1 MKKYSLAVFCL
12 LVLAG
17 IFFYI
22 TVVHQSKVEAEL
34 KKIEINKISFFMT
47 RDAVQNMYGLVLDDT
62 PGCFGC
68 EMNFIYPELQLS
80 GRYSETLGQ
89 DKVNRKSPVV
99 KQITTIDKTVRVF
112 DIGVGD
118 TFKKAYSTLESKGFS
133 LQENRD
139 DYFYYYYFKDNV
151 YIRLWIEGELYP
163 LKRDNNYLGKE
174 HEIVNGIT
182 IELRVKK
189 DEEIIY

>member
-1 MKKYSLAVFCL
+1 MKRYFFGSFCL
-12 LVLAG
+12 LVLTG

-22 TVVHQSKVEAEL
+22 TVVQQSEIEAEL

-47 RDAVQNMYGLVLDDT
+47 RDAVQNMYGLGLDDT

-89 DKVNRKSPVV
+89 DKVNRTNPKV

-112 DIGVGD
+112 NIGVGD
-118 TFKKAYSTLESKGFS
+118 TFMKASSNLESKGFN

-139 DYFYYYYFKDNV
+139 DYYYNYYFKDNV
-151 YIRLWIEGELYP
+151 YIRLWTKGELYP
-163 LKRDNNYLGKE
+163 LKTDNDYLGKD
-174 HEIVNGIT
+174 HEMVNGIT
-182 IELRVKK
+182 IEFRVKK
-189 DEEIIY
+189 DEEITY

>member
-17 IFFYI
+17 IFIYI
-22 TVVHQSKVEAEL
+22 TLVHRSEVEVEL
-34 KKIEINKISFFMT
+34 KNIEINKISFFMT
-47 RDAVQNMYGLVLDDT
+47 RDAVENIYGLGLDET
-62 PGCFGC
+62 QGCFGC
-68 EMNFIYPELQLS
+68 EMNFIYPKLQLS

-89 DKVNRKSPVV
+89 DKENGKSLKV
-99 KQITTIDKTVRVF
+99 KQITTIDNTLRVF
-112 DIGVGD
+112 DVGVGD
-118 TFKKAYSTLESKGFS
+118 TFKKASSTLESKGFR

-139 DYFYYYYFKDNV
+139 DYFYNYFFKDNV

-163 LKRDNNYLGKE
+163 LKRDNNYLGKD

-182 IELRVKK
+182 IEFRVKK
-189 DEEIIY
+189 DEEINY